1 MSTRRTPK
9 AAAKA
14 AAAQAAPAA
23 PATVTSVPNFAHRN
37 LPLLLLQARE
47 GVMAQFRPIL
57 NAHGVTEQQW
67 RIVRA
72 LLEQGP
78 LEPRQIGQVCRI
90 SSPSLAGVL
99 ARMDDLGLV
108 QRQRM
113 PQDQRRVLVQLT
125 DRSQALAAAMAPGIE
140 AAYAA
145 IEAHIGSAF
154 IGGFYSALD
163 ELIGLLGSMPV
174 DAADTAAG

>member
-1 MSTRRTPK
+1 MSTRRSPK
-9 AAAKA
+9 AAAS
-14 AAAQAAPAA
+14 
-23 PATVTSVPNFAHRN
+23 ATVPAFRHRN

-47 GVMAQFRPIL
+47 GVMAHFRPIL

-108 QRQRM
+108 QRARM
-113 PQDQRRVLVQLT
+113 PQDQRRVLVRLT
-125 DRSQALAAAMAPGIE
+125 DRSQALAATMAPEIE

-145 IEAHIGSAF
+145 IEAHIGRAF
-154 IGGFYSALD
+154 IGGFYTALD
-163 ELIGLLGSMPV
+163 ELIGLLGSLPAE
-174 DAADTAAG
+174 DAA